1 MQPPHSFG
9 WPQTAFVLFSGG
21 ETEGEGRE
29 SELQHLRDRQRVGQT
44 LGRDGAGN
52 QAALPTGATNWAVT
66 SLGNTYRYYGNA
78 LHYSCIIKIANS
90 YCSCPHEI
98 RPKLTHPNHSIQ
110 SNVLYQNQLQAIFW
124 CLGLISLGLFS
135 WHQKKR
141 CKSSL
146 HF

>member
-1 MQPPHSFG
+1 MVRIKPVAAEWEARTRPLCYAAPLILSVDLKRPLF
-9 WPQTAFVLFSGG
+9 LFSGG

-29 SELQHLRDRQRVGQT
+29 PELQHLRDRQRVGQT

-110 SNVLYQNQLQAIFW
+110 SNVLYQNQLQAIF
-124 CLGLISLGLFS
+124 
-135 WHQKKR
+135 
-141 CKSSL
+141 
-146 HF
+146 